1 MSNEPHET
9 DRREGPDS
17 LEEQLVAYLD
27 HELDAKEAAA
37 VEQLLASDPEA
48 REALMR
54 LDRTW
59 SLLDQLDGARMEE
72 SFAQSTLE
80 MVAAVAEEDV
90 RTWEAGAPAR
100 RLRRWAVAAAGL
112 VLAALAGFLAVAVL
126 RPNPNTRLL
135 EDLAVVEELDELRQI
150 DDLEFLTMLY
160 EQELFAKDA
169 ADDT

>member
-1 MSNEPHET
+1 MSNEPQET
-9 DRREGPDS
+9 DRRDGPNS

-37 VEQLLASDPEA
+37 VEQLLANDPEA

-59 SLLDQLDGARMEE
+59 SLLDRLDGARMDE

-90 RTWEAGAPAR
+90 RKWEAGAPAR
-100 RLRRWAVAAAGL
+100 RLRRWAAAAAGL
-112 VLAALAGFLAVAVL
+112 ALAALAGFLAVAVL
-126 RPNPNTRLL
+126 RPDPNRRLL
-135 EDLAVVEELDELRQI
+135 DDLAVLEDLDELRQI
-150 DDLEFLTMLY
+150 DDLDFLTMLY
-160 EQELFAKDA
+160 DQEFFARDA
-169 ADDT
+169 GDDT

>member
-9 DRREGPDS
+9 DQRGGPNS

-80 MVAAVAEEDV
+80 MVAAAAEEDV
-90 RTWEAGAPAR
+90 RRWEAGAPAR
-100 RLRRWAVAAAGL
+100 RRRRWLAGAAGL
-112 VLAALAGFLAVAVL
+112 VLAALAGFLAVALL
-126 RPNPNTRLL
+126 RPDPNRRLL
-135 EDLAVVEELDELRQI
+135 EDLAVLEDLDELRQI

-160 EQELFAKDA
+160 EQNLFARDA
-169 ADDT
+169 SDDS